1 MQQRPLRGLA
11 LFTVLSLAIA
21 ACGGGGTATTA
32 PGTDTAPSVPVTSE
46 PPESE
51 PPASDPGASEPGESE
66 PGGSAAP
73 GDADISGEL
82 QIGVKYADADEVATS
97 RYDLFASMYPD
108 VDVTFTEADFDP
120 ATFLA
125 AVQAGNPPDV
135 VRLDRAVLGTYVA
148 NGALEPLATCI
159 SDFGI
164 DMSQYREA
172 AVAAVTMNGEVY
184 GIPESNDSRII
195 LINDSVVEDA
205 GLTPEDI
212 DTSDWEAL
220 SEVNQQLLQTDGGEI
235 TRIGFDPKLPE
246 FLPLW
251 AAANGTTII
260 SDDGLTSNLDDPLV
274 AAALDYAVSLITAHG
289 DASTFFDFRSNG
301 AGGAD
306 FFGAENQFVAD
317 TVGAFP
323 MEQWYLNVLGNV
335 SPDESISFMPFKDR
349 QGNNITFGT
358 GSTLVIPASAD
369 NKEAAC
375 EYIKV
380 VTSPE
385 AWHAA
390 AQTRADIRAESGE
403 AFTGVYTAN
412 RVADEQNFAEFVSEE
427 SAGAYYPGVQLVLEV
442 VDDAIT
448 LPPNA
453 AGEEFT
459 RIWQEAVQRVLNE
472 GVSAQD
478 ALADADAEAQ
488 RAIDD
493 AQP

>member
-1 MQQRPLRGLA
+1 MQQRRLTGLA
-11 LFTVLSLAIA
+11 LFTVLSLAIT
-21 ACGGGGTATTA
+21 ACGGAGTTSA
-32 PGTDTAPSVPVTSE
+32 PTSGTPASAPTGSE
-46 PPESE
+46 PP
-51 PPASDPGASEPGESE
+51 GSEPGSSQSA
-66 PGGSAAP
+66 GGAE
-73 GDADISGEL
+73 ISGEIE
-82 QIGVKYADADEVATS
+82 IGAKLADADEVATS
-97 RYDLFASMYPD
+97 RYDLFESMYPD
-108 VDVTFTEADFDP
+108 VGVTFTEADFDP

-125 AVQAGNPPDV
+125 SVQAGNPPDV

-148 NGALEPLATCI
+148 NGALEPLDTCI
-159 SDFGI
+159 TDFSI

-172 AVAAVTMNGEVY
+172 AVAAVTMDGQVY

-195 LINDSVVEDA
+195 LINDSVLEAAD
-205 GLTPEDI
+205 LTPEDI

-220 SEVNQQLLQTDGGEI
+220 SAVNEQLLQADGGDI

-274 AAALDYAVSLITAHG
+274 AEALDYAVSLITAHG
-289 DASTFFDFRSNG
+289 DAPTFTDFKTNG
-301 AGGAD
+301 PGGVD
-306 FFGAENQFVAD
+306 FFGAENQFAAD

-323 MEQWYLNVLGNV
+323 MEQWYLNVLGDV
-335 SPDESISFMPFKDR
+335 SPDEGISFMPFKDR

-358 GSTLVIPASAD
+358 GSSLVIPATAD

-380 VTSPE
+380 VTSPD

-390 AQTRADIRAESGE
+390 AQARADIRAESGE

-412 RVADEQNFAEFVSEE
+412 RIADERNFAEFVSEE

-442 VDDAIT
+442 VDNAIT

-472 GVSAQD
+472 GVSAQE
-478 ALADADAEAQ
+478 ALADADSEAQ
-488 RAIDD
+488 SAIDA

>member
-1 MQQRPLRGLA
+1 MQQRPLTGLA

-21 ACGGGGTATTA
+21 ACGGQGGPTT
-32 PGTDTAPSVPVTSE
+32 GTAPSVPASAPTGSE
-46 PPESE
+46 PP
-51 PPASDPGASEPGESE
+51 GSEPGSSQSA
-66 PGGSAAP
+66 GGAE
-73 GDADISGEL
+73 ISGEIE
-82 QIGVKYADADEVATS
+82 IGAKLADADEVATS
-97 RYDLFASMYPD
+97 RYDLFDSMYPD
-108 VDVTFTEADFDP
+108 VGVTFTEADFDP

-125 AVQAGNPPDV
+125 SVQAGNPPDV

-148 NGALEPLATCI
+148 NGALEPLDTCI
-159 SDFGI
+159 TDFSI

-172 AVAAVTMNGEVY
+172 AVAAVTMDGQVY

-195 LINDSVVEDA
+195 LINDSVLEEAD
-205 GLTPEDI
+205 LTPEDI

-220 SEVNQQLLQTDGGEI
+220 SQVNEQLLQAEGGEI

-274 AAALDYAVSLITAHG
+274 AEALDYAVSLITAHG
-289 DASTFFDFRSNG
+289 DAPTFTDFKTNG
-301 AGGAD
+301 PGGVD
-306 FFGAENQFVAD
+306 FFGGENQFVAD
-317 TVGAFP
+317 TLGAFP
-323 MEQWYLNVLGNV
+323 MEQWYLNVLADV
-335 SPDESISFMPFKDR
+335 SPDEGISFMPFKDR
-349 QGNNITFGT
+349 EGNNITFGT
-358 GSTLVIPASAD
+358 GSTLVIPATAD

-375 EYIKV
+375 EFIRV
-380 VTSPE
+380 VTSPD
-385 AWHAA
+385 AWYAA
-390 AQTRADIRAESGE
+390 AEARAEIRAEEDGV
-403 AFTGVYTAN
+403 FTGVYTAN
-412 RVADEQNFAEFVSEE
+412 RVADERNFEEFVSEE

-442 VDDAIT
+442 VDNAIT

-472 GVSAQD
+472 GVSAQE
-478 ALADADAEAQ
+478 ALADADSEAQ
-488 RAIDD
+488 SAIDA